1 MAASAISGDIF
12 FSKNVYSVD
21 SASSVGVVSIASA
34 GVGVGVVVGS
44 IVYSVDSASSVGV
57 IFIESVWV
65 GVGVGVGAEVGVV
78 SMASLLESI
87 SIAGMGAP
95 LLDLTVRSVWR
106 SSGTSRFHSSRT
118 LPPRLVWPA
127 LLRRVCMAMPSL

>member
-12 FSKNVYSVD
+12 FSKN
-21 SASSVGVVSIASA
+21 
-34 GVGVGVVVGS
+34 
-44 IVYSVDSASSVGV
+44 VYSVDSASSVGV